1 MVTGKGNYMMDYSDQ
16 LIQRA
21 RKCPFACFLKIL
33 FLLLF
38 AIALEIAV
46 FFQQSMSNHEY
57 AGFVIAIGYIAILA
71 LVTNRNCRL
80 KIR

>member
-1 MVTGKGNYMMDYSDQ
+1 MMDY
-16 LIQRA
+16 LNLLKQRA

-38 AIALEIAV
+38 TVALGIAV
-46 FFQQSMSNHEY
+46 FFQGSMTNHEY
-57 AGFVIAIGYIAILA
+57 AGLVIAIGYVAVLA

-80 KIR
+80 KIC